1 MEGKNLKWTRE
12 MIQRFAKIIVRTPAI
27 YNYDWIN
34 GTTDTIADNA
44 RRDAALLQ
52 CAALMKQPACV
63 DTMVDLVQSFLAV
76 LISKVKATTPTL
88 RTRLCHLDA
97 GPHFREF
104 TVPVRTV
111 INRYCILEI
120 ANLVETMNRSGRQKI
135 TKLWRRTIALQLRQY
150 VSLACQ
156 HCLAY
161 GGAEGGALAAR
172 LVRGGGVMR
181 GLATHVGVPADLLEQ
196 TWRKLCKCTMKKLL
210 ALSAAGDKSNAAG
223 DCHLSPS
230 EWRVADVV
238 MLYDEQIQLLYE
250 DGKLNGEFITD
261 QDSLEFLLILIS
273 VAVMRL
279 PKPVR
284 VKDVVFGVEDEGP
297 DPSDPLTEPSIAYK
311 NWLRNVW
318 RVVHFAYVSS
328 GRSVS
333 RCVLQRRWHELRA
346 TTSRL
351 AAPDGSGRMQVPP
364 RLSCLLLE
372 RFPSTQASPVPSWT
386 SLVQHGFVL
395 DDMNMGDT
403 ELMGLLSD
411 IVASY
416 SSVPVLAADSL
427 MSLSTPCVS
436 YLVFPAQ
443 PLSNLHD
450 LHTSQPVDMNI
461 NNTDNLATSN
471 TEVHLDIID
480 QFQSIDPTNAEVSIM
495 FDSSDEDLEFCR
507 KFNTSNGAKSQS
519 RDADDLNNDN
529 DLDNGISSVYLN
541 EINNVNESRTS
552 VGLDNFNKTIVKVES
567 DGTTTGDQQYKD
579 ENSNEDN
586 VFVTKSSSSFIIDE
600 PAGVE
605 STEGI
610 AVQTDNCEIVN
621 SNNVCSLISKEN
633 ENKASDLAKKSNSSS
648 DISTMCTAPENEK
661 GYTKSADINDSS
673 SEDESNLI
681 IDENICV
688 HKTGKHARSEEK
700 NNETGVIVSN
710 GQKESNRKGNELIN
724 LDEEMCQ
731 QENIMFHPS
740 IDESFT
746 NVETGTDGC
755 NGRPSED
762 AGEAA
767 GKEMKIDGDEPA
779 TCSQNKNIDKKLG
792 MKVKVVL
799 PKVSKPSALNRRSTR
814 GLEGR
819 SGGGFQAVLRRHG
832 VCRVSERFYRRNVRV
847 ITQCRPARLRL
858 ERLRRGGARVSLR
871 GIDEVRRMN
880 RGVLTAEVAPI
891 VAAADTPAA
900 PHLRQCLEEQNGQL
914 LVEMNPRAR
923 REKSSSDED
932 NEVQEKH
939 GEEFTYLDDHI
950 NKILQAVEKNPIEK
964 RKSTVDSKI
973 DIKKRKINRK
983 AKRPEIIS
991 SDDEVSE
998 EFDYEEWTRQRNIG
1012 LQYFNLPH
1020 TTHKAKDTPKADSN
1034 DRIGGR
1040 SLEENSIQ
1048 TPTDAQIQPIENI
1061 EVLTGPSEIPMQ
1073 LVNSVKTANT
1083 DSKFACKIKV
1093 VFKPT
1098 NDHKSD
1104 RLVEKNDPKIIN
1116 IDDSDDEASRD
1127 DVKVLGQGEENRA
1140 SCQISNKASD
1150 TDPNNINILNNF
1162 YVSQE
1167 IKPSLVIDGSRLGTV
1182 EIGQQR
1188 YLRIAPKIPQQSCH
1202 QAKVNLP
1209 ICPEILSQRC
1219 QDEVNVPIPLEI
1231 SQKRLQADVNVPE
1244 TPEIS
1249 QQRLQAD
1256 VNVPETPEISQQN
1269 IQADANVPETPESS
1283 QQSGQDE
1290 AQVSKFN
1297 EMDTVEISDDE
1308 PDDTAFGNYA
1318 DTVTFESDV
1327 ITTNTRLLS
1336 LDHVT
1341 RENYLQTSPN
1351 PSAPLLR
1358 LDSSRPLW
1366 VACSD
1371 FLILTTCRLDCDLPT
1386 YWTSV
1391 HGPDF
1396 NASSRVLFG
1405 NEDLFPS
1412 LTRPRR
1418 PSFVDLT
1425 RQEVLDDA
1433 DWFDAQSEGDE
1444 PRARLTVK
1452 TTEQL
1457 NQNLEEQQCD
1467 SRRGR
1472 KPGNSGNGNIY
1483 KMVSESPPIY
1493 ALVLSIIQE
1502 VNTFKKLID
1511 KKKQLYF
1518 FSMTNGTLSLLLK
1531 TEDVEAGHADVS
1543 LPPSLA
1549 PTTVTTAQNVAATTS
1564 SDAWNNTSTAQ
1575 ADLEIIPNMK
1585 FRIIPLSPNYDFKTN
1600 PTENNVLGTCIN
1612 ANVEQ
1617 INEPLQNIQQQRQQ
1631 QKIEPR
1637 QEQKQQPQQQNIE
1650 PRQPHPQ
1657 QQKIEPRQQQPLQ
1670 QKVEPQQQQQ
1680 QLQQLK
1686 IEPRQQQPLQQKV
1699 EPQQQQQQLQQLK
1712 IEPRQQQQKI
1722 DLCQEQKQPEQQK
1735 LVPHQVQKQKPQQQK
1750 IEPWQELHTNEAR
1763 QQQQQRPLVI
1773 VSTHQQLQQQKIEPR
1788 QHRQQLQQHKN
1799 ESQKQQPQQQIIEPR
1814 QQQQQPQQKNVLRIQ
1829 QQQPQQE
1836 NIELTQQQQKTQEQK
1851 IELQQQHT
1859 QQQKIEPVQQQQQ
1872 PQQKTVLRI
1881 QQQQPHQQNIEPKQQ
1896 YQQIQQHKMKLQ
1908 QQAPQQ
1914 QKIEPLQQ
1922 QQQPQQKI
1930 VLRIQQKHPQ
1940 QQNIEPKQQHQ
1951 QLQQHKIELQQ
1962 QPPHQQKIEPKQ
1974 QHQQIQQQKIE
1985 PQQQQP
1991 QQHKIEP
1998 GQQQQ
2003 QRQQKIVPRLQQ
2015 QPQQKIVL
2023 RILQQPH
2030 KQNIEPKQQ
2039 QQQIQERQI
2048 EPHQQQPQQ
2057 QKIEPRHQQQQPQL
2071 MKIEPQQQFQKIEP
2085 RLQRP
2090 QIIVP
2095 GHHQQQPQ
2103 QKMVSRQHQL
2113 PPQQQKI
2120 EPRQQQHQPQQ
2131 KIAPR
2136 QQQQSQQQIIEPRRQ
2151 QQQPQQQKIDP
2162 RQQQQQQKPQQQVI
2176 EPRQQQ
2182 QQPQQQKI
2190 DPRLQQQQQQ
2200 PQQLKIDPRQQ
2211 QQQQQPQQLKIEQR
2225 QQQHQ
2230 PQKKIAPRQQHQ
2242 LQLQIIEPRQHQ
2254 LPPQQQKIEPRQQQH
2269 QPQQKIAPRQQEQ
2282 PQQQIIEPWQQHQ
2295 QQQKIEQRQ
2304 QQKQPEQQKV
2314 EPRQQEQQRRPLP
2327 ALRQLQPL
2335 RQLRPQKQLQS
2346 LRQIRRQRQLQQN
2359 TSGVVG
2365 LSYKVQS
2372 GDRGGEG
2379 MPSVLRNIL
2388 HCTEEQQKGSSPPWV
2403 KHAQNMPH
2411 TINVQQA
2418 AAPAPH
2424 PLASV
2429 QISNVQHVASM
2440 DALPPT
2446 PAQPGLLITQQ
2457 NLAELLQKVQYTPAN
2472 VLLTQTTIT
2481 QLLVGETPATHPTVV
2496 QVQQNYGHYP

>member
-1 MEGKNLKWTRE
+1 
-12 MIQRFAKIIVRTPAI
+12 
-27 YNYDWIN
+27 
-34 GTTDTIADNA
+34 
-44 RRDAALLQ
+44 
-52 CAALMKQPACV
+52 
-63 DTMVDLVQSFLAV
+63 
-76 LISKVKATTPTL
+76 
-88 RTRLCHLDA
+88 
-97 GPHFREF
+97 
-104 TVPVRTV
+104 
-111 INRYCILEI
+111 
-120 ANLVETMNRSGRQKI
+120 
-135 TKLWRRTIALQLRQY
+135 
-150 VSLACQ
+150 
-156 HCLAY
+156 
-161 GGAEGGALAAR
+161 
-172 LVRGGGVMR
+172 
-181 GLATHVGVPADLLEQ
+181 
-196 TWRKLCKCTMKKLL
+196 MKKLL

-230 EWRVADVV
+230 EWRVADV
-238 MLYDEQIQLLYE
+238 

-311 NWLRNVW
+311 NWLRNWPLGV
-318 RVVHFAYVSS
+318 A
-328 GRSVS
+328 
-333 RCVLQRRWHELRA
+333 LRA
-346 TTSRL
+346 PEAL
-351 AAPDGSGRMQVPP
+351 ARAACHDQSARGAR
-364 RLSCLLLE
+364 RE
-372 RFPSTQASPVPSWT
+372 WTFPSTQASPVPSWT

-529 DLDNGISSVYLN
+529 DNNLDNGISSVYLN

-586 VFVTKSSSSFIIDE
+586 VFVTKSRSSFIIDE

-681 IDENICV
+681 IDENICDSVNKNILPYKKNDMSLTGCLGYDAV

-700 NNETGVIVSN
+700 NNEIGVIVSN

-819 SGGGFQAVLRRHG
+819 SGGGFEAVLRRHG

-847 ITQCRPARLRL
+847 ITQCRPARLRV

-964 RKSTVDSKI
+964 RKSTEDSKI

-1231 SQKRLQADVNVPE
+1231 SQKRLQADVNEPETPEISQQRLQADVNVPE

-1297 EMDTVEISDDE
+1297 EMDTVEMDTVEISDDE

-1336 LDHVT
+1336 LDH
-1341 RENYLQTSPN
+1341 TSPN

-1433 DWFDAQSEGDE
+1433 DWFDAQSESDE

-1457 NQNLEEQQCD
+1457 NQDLEEQQCA

-1637 QEQKQQPQQQNIE
+1637 QEQKQQPQQQ
-1650 PRQPHPQ
+1650 
-1657 QQKIEPRQQQPLQ
+1657 KIEPRQQQPLQ
-1670 QKVEPQQQQQ
+1670 QK
-1680 QLQQLK
+1680 
-1686 IEPRQQQPLQQKV
+1686 
-1699 EPQQQQQQLQQLK
+1699 
-1712 IEPRQQQQKI
+1712 
-1722 DLCQEQKQPEQQK
+1722 
-1735 LVPHQVQKQKPQQQK
+1735 
-1750 IEPWQELHTNEAR
+1750 
-1763 QQQQQRPLVI
+1763 
-1773 VSTHQQLQQQKIEPR
+1773 
-1788 QHRQQLQQHKN
+1788 
-1799 ESQKQQPQQQIIEPR
+1799 
-1814 QQQQQPQQKNVLRIQ
+1814 
-1829 QQQPQQE
+1829 
-1836 NIELTQQQQKTQEQK
+1836 
-1851 IELQQQHT
+1851 QQHT

-1896 YQQIQQHKMKLQ
+1896 YQQIQQHKIKLQ
-1908 QQAPQQ
+1908 QQPPQQ

-2103 QKMVSRQHQL
+2103 QKM
-2113 PPQQQKI
+2113 
-2120 EPRQQQHQPQQ
+2120 
-2131 KIAPR
+2131 
-2136 QQQQSQQQIIEPRRQ
+2136 
-2151 QQQPQQQKIDP
+2151 
-2162 RQQQQQQKPQQQVI
+2162 
-2176 EPRQQQ
+2176 
-2182 QQPQQQKI
+2182 
-2190 DPRLQQQQQQ
+2190 
-2200 PQQLKIDPRQQ
+2200 
-2211 QQQQQPQQLKIEQR
+2211 
-2225 QQQHQ
+2225 
-2230 PQKKIAPRQQHQ
+2230 
-2242 LQLQIIEPRQHQ
+2242 
-2254 LPPQQQKIEPRQQQH
+2254 QQH

-2327 ALRQLQPL
+2327 ALSQLQPL

-2481 QLLVGETPATHPTVV
+2481 QLLVLEVLLRYFFHCYFK
-2496 QVQQNYGHYP
+2496 QQ